1 MAIRTLDE
9 LNNVSVSPERYFGDM
24 DLTDSQIEERLRF
37 TDEAYEAILD
47 SMYEIDTYKEF
58 GAIDYDA
65 IRRRLDDRMAA
76 VIAGYVVLDEYLRQY
91 CSDYAENF
99 IDATQRNIDKE
110 WYLSEDR
117 ALFNAENSA
126 NDTINYK
133 DYKRAVES
141 GFTHKKWVTERDNKV
156 RETHRVLN
164 GKVIP
169 ILKYFDVGGVLMRFP
184 KDYELAFDEPQETIA
199 CRCTIK
205 YLRK

>member
-37 TDEAYEAILD
+37 TDDVYEAILD

-65 IRRRLDDRMAA
+65 IRHRLDDRMAA
-76 VIAGYVVLDEYLRQY
+76 IIAGYVVLDEYLKQY

>member
-9 LNNVSVSPERYFGDM
+9 LNNVSTSPEKYFGDM
-24 DLTDSQIEERLRF
+24 DLTNSQIEERLRF
-37 TDEAYEAILD
+37 TNESYEAILD

-58 GAIDYDA
+58 GTIDYDA
-65 IRRRLDDRMAA
+65 IRQRLDDRMAA

-91 CSDYAENF
+91 CSDYARNF
-99 IDATQRNIDKE
+99 IDTTEKHINED

-133 DYKRAVES
+133 DYKKAVED
-141 GFTHKKWVTERDNKV
+141 GFTHKKWVTEHDNRVRITHQKV
-156 RETHRVLN
+156 E
-164 GKVIP
+164 GEVIP
-169 ILKYFDVGGVLMRFP
+169 IKNYFDVGGVLMRFP
-184 KDYELAFDEPQETIA
+184 KDYELAFDSPHETIA

>member
-9 LNNVSVSPERYFGDM
+9 LNNVSTSPEEYFGDM
-24 DLTDSQIEERLRF
+24 DLTNSQIEERLRF
-37 TDEAYEAILD
+37 TNESYEAILD

-65 IRRRLDDRMAA
+65 IRQRLDDRMAA

-91 CSDYAENF
+91 CSDYARNF
-99 IDATQRNIDKE
+99 VDTTEKHINED

-133 DYKRAVES
+133 DYKKAVED
-141 GFTHKKWVTERDNKV
+141 GFTHKKWVTENDNKV
-156 RETHRVLN
+156 RETHKLVN
-164 GKVIP
+164 PKPIP
-169 ILKYFDVGGVLMRFP
+169 IKDLFVVGGCLMRFP
-184 KDYELAFDEPQETIA
+184 KDYDMAFDRPEETVN
-199 CRCTIK
+199 CRCVAK
-205 YLRK
+205 YIR

>member
-37 TDEAYEAILD
+37 TDDAYEAILD

-133 DYKRAVES
+133 DYKRAIES

-156 RETHRVLN
+156 RETHRLV
-164 GKVIP
+164 KKQAIP
-169 ILKYFDVGGVLMRFP
+169 IRDYFVVGNTLMRFP
-184 KDYELAFDEPQETIA
+184 KDYDLAYDSPEELVN
-199 CRCTIK
+199 CRCVVK

>member
-9 LNNVSVSPERYFGDM
+9 LNNMSTSPEEYFGDM
-24 DLTDSQIEERLRF
+24 DLTESQIEERLRF
-37 TDEAYEAILD
+37 TEESYEAILE

-65 IRRRLDDRMAA
+65 IRQRLEDRMAA
-76 VIAGYVVLDEYLRQY
+76 IIAGYVVLDEYLRQY
-91 CSDYAENF
+91 ILDYSQNF
-99 IDATQRNIDKE
+99 VDATERNINDE

-133 DYKRAVES
+133 DYKKAIED

-156 RETHRVLN
+156 RETHKLVN
-164 GKVIP
+164 PKPIP
-169 ILKYFDVGGVLMRFP
+169 IKDLFVVGGCLMRFP
-184 KDYELAFDEPQETIA
+184 KDYDMAFDRPEETVN
-199 CRCTIK
+199 CRCVAK
-205 YLRK
+205 YIR